1 MKKQGTTSMKDV
13 RRSQSAK
20 VFKKWAAR
28 SVRPVAK
35 KGKR

>member
-1 MKKQGTTSMKDV
+1 MKRRGTTSMADV

-20 VFKKWAAR
+20 MFKKWAAR